1 MPWKISWST
10 SCGANL
16 KLHNSGPLGCTRRL
30 CFIQSLYHLHALTQN
45 SSFYFFFSPLFFSL
59 FLFIFFLN
67 KSLRFSFSQIYV
79 FLLAFAELLSEVF
92 CAASWHT
99 HRKFSKRR
107 KKKMEIKQEGKNE
120 VRKSRAPVAAG
131 KWKMGCG
138 WAK

>member
-1 MPWKISWST
+1 MGPILSSTTRDLSAALVVSVLSNPSITCTHSHKI
-10 SCGANL
+10 L
-16 KLHNSGPLGCTRRL
+16 P
-30 CFIQSLYHLHALTQN
+30 FIFFFPTFFLPF
-45 SSFYFFFSPLFFSL
+45 SFYF
-59 FLFIFFLN
+59 FFLN

-92 CAASWHT
+92 CAASWHSHT
-99 HRKFSKRR
+99 HTHTESSQKDV

-131 KWKMGCG
+131 KWKMGWG

>member
-1 MPWKISWST
+1 MGPILSSTTRDLSAALVVSVLSNPSITCTHSHKI
-10 SCGANL
+10 L
-16 KLHNSGPLGCTRRL
+16 P
-30 CFIQSLYHLHALTQN
+30 FIFFFPH
-45 SSFYFFFSPLFFSL
+45 FFSPFF
-59 FLFIFFLN
+59 FLFFFLN

-92 CAASWHT
+92 CAASWHTHT

-131 KWKMGCG
+131 KWKMGWG